1 MTSLGN
7 FSSMKKKLRRLGL
20 PYKHTKAYQICGEKN
35 YCNPNE
41 RHFEKYE
48 RAKFQS
54 EKKQIVIAA
63 DNVET
68 LEEMLKYWEGKGY
81 EIASPRYS
89 DHTDA
94 LKLFY
99 WQRVQK
105 KQ

>member
-1 MTSLGN
+1 MGDKNSFMEKMRMLG
-7 FSSMKKKLRRLGL
+7 R
-20 PYKHTKAYQICGEKN
+20 PYKYTKAYHICGEKN

-48 RAKFQS
+48 RVKFQS

-63 DNVET
+63 DNIEA

-81 EIASPRYS
+81 EIASERYS

-99 WQRVQK
+99 WQRV
-105 KQ
+105 